1 VKLAE
6 MLGKGIWNRA
16 TTLGDH
22 EDKPNAYRTSVCCLV
37 MLLHCKD
44 NLNLDCY
51 LYSLH
56 MESIS
61 MINFNKFME
70 DSKARGSFLFQR
82 QEGVQLLREICEMS
96 MPFARV
102 LGTIREVIEQAIYSK
117 YMTLNDG
124 ASFGKVLTIIFQAP
138 PRKISFGTTTQV
150 SFHCISSHGHI
161 FKTNLCRSHTLI

>member
-1 VKLAE
+1 MKLAE

-44 NLNLDCY
+44 NLNLDCC

-70 DSKARGSFLFQR
+70 DSRARGSFLFQR

-117 YMTLNDG
+117 YMTLHDG

-138 PRKISFGTTTQV
+138 PRKISLGTTTQV
-150 SFHCISSHGHI
+150 SFPCISSHEHI

>member
-16 TTLGDH
+16 TTLGEH

-44 NLNLDCY
+44 NLNLDCC

-56 MESIS
+56 KESIS

-70 DSKARGSFLFQR
+70 DRGSFLFKR

-96 MPFARV
+96 MPFAHV

-117 YMTLNDG
+117 YMTLHDG
-124 ASFGKVLTIIFQAP
+124 ASFGKVLTIIFQAR
-138 PRKISFGTTTQV
+138 PRKNSFGNNNT
-150 SFHCISSHGHI
+150 SEFSLH
-161 FKTNLCRSHTLI
+161 FFP